1 MVYVVPALLVHAKII
16 LLTSEYP
23 VMVIFAG
30 GSGGA
35 DVADANVLVNP
46 TFDVR
51 ISTSVGDP
59 LFAIVAAVDA
69 VLLRNDPLE
78 YTSYVGDDAK
88 YVFAGAVQVTDNC
101 VPLDAPPI
109 VTAVGG
115 GGGMYTSAGELHV
128 FAPPD
133 APTEN
138 TYNPGDILH
147 VVNPEFWITYA
158 TESALE
164 LNFVAVIV
172 G

>member
-1 MVYVVPALLVHAKII
+1 MSKY
-16 LLTSEYP
+16 TYP
-23 VMVIFAG
+23 VTATFAG
-30 GSGGA
+30 GAGGA
-35 DVADANVLVNP
+35 DVADANVLVKL
-46 TFDVR
+46 TVKVLT
-51 ISTSVGDP
+51 STSVGDP

-78 YTSYVGDDAK
+78 YTWYSTDDGK

-101 VPLDAPPI
+101 VPPDVPLI

-115 GGGMYTSAGELHV
+115 GGGMYTSARELHV

-147 VVNPEFWITYA
+147 VVYPVFWITYV
-158 TESALE
+158 TEAVLE
-164 LNFVAVIV
+164 LNLVEVIA